1 MGKPW
6 VPHVVQQGEHLR
18 GIAFRRGV
26 TPDTIWSHPKNEALT
41 KQRKNRDML
50 CPGDLLFVPGEP
62 PEPLALSVG
71 TVNAYQATVPK
82 TPVKVHFDPK
92 ASEVAN
98 KPFEVH
104 GAGGEKPLT
113 GTVSGDG
120 AVEFDVPVNVRWVEV
135 VIPDAGIRTSIH
147 VGDLDPIDEPS
158 GVTQRLRNLGLL
170 PLKGDVSD
178 EDIAAALRT
187 LQKRNGLPPT
197 GTLDDPTKAA
207 VAAAHKS

>member
-1 MGKPW
+1 MAKAW

-18 GIAFRRGV
+18 GIAFRCGV
-26 TPDTIWSHPKNEALT
+26 TPDAIWSHAKNDALT

-62 PEPLALSVG
+62 PEPLTLSVG
-71 TVNAYQATVPK
+71 TVNAYKATVPK
-82 TPVKVHFDPK
+82 TPVKLHFDPK
-92 ASEVAN
+92 GSPVAN
-98 KPFEVH
+98 KAFEVH
-104 GAGGEKPLT
+104 GAGGEKPIT

-120 AVEFDVPVNVRWVEV
+120 AVEFEVPVNVRWVEV
-135 VIPDAGIRTSIH
+135 TIPEAGIRTSVH

-178 EDIAAALRT
+178 EAIAAAIRV
-187 LQKRNGLPPT
+187 LQKRKGLPVT

-207 VAAAHKS
+207 VAEAHKS